1 MNERE
6 PGASQDAPVGTQ
18 AAADLPG
25 PAGIDPACAL
35 CGGRE
40 RRILFREGPH
50 SIVRCSACELVYVTP
65 RREERALMAEVY
77 GADYWRSPAARERG
91 YSDYLGDE
99 ALYLRTFRARWRRLA
114 RHLPRGGRALDVGC
128 AAGFS
133 MVALAER
140 GFEVHGIEPSPAIRA
155 AAVARF
161 GAARIH
167 GGTLVDLPHG
177 PGSFE
182 LISLWDVLEHLCDPL
197 AALARTRELLAP
209 EGRLVIETQDVNSW
223 AARLLGRRWT
233 HYKHAEHLLHF
244 SPRTLTRAL
253 ERTGFEVLFRTRRG
267 AGKYVSPRFVAER
280 ARRVA
285 PWLAWAADAAARLPV
300 EALYVNPLD
309 EMIVV
314 ARRAGPGRGS
324 SP

>member
-1 MNERE
+1 VNERE

-91 YSDYLGDE
+91 YSDYLG
-99 ALYLRTFRARWRRLA
+99 TKPCTCARFA
-114 RHLPRGGRALDVGC
+114 PAGAASPGHLPRGGRALDVGC

-140 GFEVHGIEPSPAIRA
+140 ASRSTGSSPLRPSAPRPWRA
-155 AAVARF
+155 
-161 GAARIH
+161 
-167 GGTLVDLPHG
+167 
-177 PGSFE
+177 S
-182 LISLWDVLEHLCDPL
+182 
-197 AALARTRELLAP
+197 
-209 EGRLVIETQDVNSW
+209 
-223 AARLLGRRWT
+223 
-233 HYKHAEHLLHF
+233 
-244 SPRTLTRAL
+244 
-253 ERTGFEVLFRTRRG
+253 
-267 AGKYVSPRFVAER
+267 
-280 ARRVA
+280 
-285 PWLAWAADAAARLPV
+285 
-300 EALYVNPLD
+300 
-309 EMIVV
+309 
-314 ARRAGPGRGS
+314 ARRASTAARSSTFPTGRGAS
-324 SP
+324 S